1 MKKLVITSLL
11 ALPLILTSCSNK
23 DENVKEYENICNEI
37 INEIKRANNTYWIQ
51 EAIKKFR
58 VKEDAFDK
66 KLYEEIQVPKLEELY
81 RKGLVDKSLQEGQA
95 GEINVV
101 YIDKSN
107 DLNEMFQND
116 PQFREE
122 SLKSVEDFLK

>member
-58 VKEDAFDK
+58 LKEDAFDK

-81 RKGLVDKSLQEGQA
+81 RKGLVDKSLQEGQ
-95 GEINVV
+95 VV

-122 SLKSVEDFLK
+122 SLKSVEDFFK

>member
-81 RKGLVDKSLQEGQA
+81 RKGLVDKSLQEGQ
-95 GEINVV
+95 VV

-116 PQFREE
+116 PQFREQT
-122 SLKSVEDFLK
+122 LKSVEDFFK

>member
-81 RKGLVDKSLQEGQA
+81 RKGLVDKSLQEGQ
-95 GEINVV
+95 VV

-116 PQFREE
+116 PQFREQLLKSLEE
-122 SLKSVEDFLK
+122 SLK

>member
-23 DENVKEYENICNEI
+23 DENVKEYENICKEVLK
-37 INEIKRANNTYWIQ
+37 EIKRADNLNELEQATLR
-51 EAIKKFR
+51 FR
-58 VKEDAFDK
+58 LKEDAFDE
-66 KLYEEIQVPKLEELY
+66 KLYKEIQVPKLEEFY
-81 RKGLVDKSLQEGQA
+81 RKGLVDKSLQEGQ
-95 GEINVV
+95 VV

-116 PQFREE
+116 PQFREQLLKSLEE
-122 SLKSVEDFLK
+122 SLK

>member
-23 DENVKEYENICNEI
+23 DENVKEYENICKDFLKG
-37 INEIKRANNTYWIQ
+37 IKRANNYNELL
-51 EAIKKFR
+51 EASENFR
-58 VKEDAFDK
+58 IKEDAFEK

-81 RKGLVDKSLQEGQA
+81 RKGLVGKTPVEG
-95 GEINVV
+95 GGFMYV
-101 YIDKSN
+101 DKSN

-116 PQFREE
+116 PQFREQL
-122 SLKSVEDFLK
+122 LKSVEESLK

>member
-23 DENVKEYENICNEI
+23 DENVKEYKKICKEF
-37 INEIKRANNTYWIQ
+37 
-51 EAIKKFR
+51 KKTFKGGS
-58 VKEDAFDK
+58 VAQKYYAVGEFAKKLDAFDK

-81 RKGLVDKSLQEGQA
+81 RKGLVDKKPVEG
-95 GEINVV
+95 GGFIYV
-101 YIDKSN
+101 DKSN
-107 DLNEMFQND
+107 ELNEKFQND

-122 SLKSVEDFLK
+122 FLKALEEYGESLK

>member
-81 RKGLVDKSLQEGQA
+81 RKGLVDKSLQEGQ
-95 GEINVV
+95 VV

-116 PQFREE
+116 PQFREQT
-122 SLKSVEDFLK
+122 LKSVEDFLK

>member
-58 VKEDAFDK
+58 LKEDAFDK

-81 RKGLVDKSLQEGQA
+81 RKGLVDKSLQEGQ
-95 GEINVV
+95 VV

-116 PQFREE
+116 PQFREQT
-122 SLKSVEDFLK
+122 LKSVEDFLK

>member
-81 RKGLVDKSLQEGQA
+81 RKGLVDKSLQEGQ
-95 GEINVV
+95 VV

-122 SLKSVEDFLK
+122 SLKSVEDFFK

>member
-23 DENVKEYENICNEI
+23 DENVKEYENICKDFLKG
-37 INEIKRANNTYWIQ
+37 IKRANNYNDLL
-51 EAIKKFR
+51 EASENFR
-58 VKEDAFDK
+58 IKEDAFEK
-66 KLYEEIQVPKLEELY
+66 KLYEEIQVPKLEEFY
-81 RKGLVDKSLQEGQA
+81 RKGLVDKSLQEGQ
-95 GEINVV
+95 VV

-116 PQFREE
+116 PQFREQL
-122 SLKSVEDFLK
+122 LKSVEESLK